1 MTRLYHYSVN
11 QKRINILELID
22 LVIFPQ
28 RTPGKTKANKLLALT
43 VFFVVFQK
51 KISIRFLNCQ
61 SHINILIIYDFLI
74 CTLLGA

>member
-43 VFFVVFQK
+43 VFFVVFHK
-51 KISIRFLNCQ
+51 KLAFIFELSK
-61 SHINILIIYDFLI
+61 SHKYCDYL
-74 CTLLGA
+74 